1 VLGLISRDEAT
12 KRYSLTTRALDI
24 GYRYLQ
30 TSPILDRASP
40 YLAELSRRTEET
52 VNLTVLD
59 GAEVVYIARHRGFH
73 SIGVNVFIGTRL
85 PAFATGIGQAMLAFL
100 PPADAINRL
109 NGIKRTR
116 LTKYTITDLGTLQRK
131 LQKIRKLGYAVE
143 DQEMFLGGIS
153 VAVPILNREEAPLAS
168 LNVAVPASRFTA
180 AEAERRFAN
189 LLLEIARE
197 IRGPE

>member
-1 VLGLISRDEAT
+1 
-12 KRYSLTTRALDI
+12 
-24 GYRYLQ
+24 
-30 TSPILDRASP
+30 
-40 YLAELSRRTEET
+40 
-52 VNLTVLD
+52 
-59 GAEVVYIARHRGFH
+59 
-73 SIGVNVFIGTRL
+73 
-85 PAFATGIGQAMLAFL
+85 MLAFL